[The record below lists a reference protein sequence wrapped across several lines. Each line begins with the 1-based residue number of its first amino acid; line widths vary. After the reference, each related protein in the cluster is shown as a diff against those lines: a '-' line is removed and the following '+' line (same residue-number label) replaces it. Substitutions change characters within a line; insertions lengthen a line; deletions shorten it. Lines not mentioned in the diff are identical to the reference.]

1 MSINKYIL
9 ILLFSLSV
17 TKIFADNGYSKLDK
31 ADSLFTK
38 QKYTKAL
45 NIYEDIFQNYQQ
57 FTPRMLVKMSFI
69 HESMGNYSRALY
81 LLNLYN
87 DVSPN
92 RKVLEKLEQLASQN
106 NLSGYDFTD
115 FEYFLLM
122 YYKYYDQIIIV
133 LLLLGAIAT
142 IYVLAKR
149 KIKSNIIRIRAV
161 AVILYLFGVFYLI
174 QYHPFQKGIV
184 NKSNSLLMSSP
195 SAASTVLSVLNEGNR
210 LQILDK
216 KDIWYKVSWQNQNA
230 YIREGSL
237 LIMNH

>member
-106 NLSGYDFTD
+106 NLSG
-115 FEYFLLM
+115 
-122 YYKYYDQIIIV
+122 
-133 LLLLGAIAT
+133 
-142 IYVLAKR
+142 
-149 KIKSNIIRIRAV
+149 
-161 AVILYLFGVFYLI
+161 
-174 QYHPFQKGIV
+174 
-184 NKSNSLLMSSP
+184 
-195 SAASTVLSVLNEGNR
+195 
-210 LQILDK
+210 
-216 KDIWYKVSWQNQNA
+216 
-230 YIREGSL
+230 
-237 LIMNH
+237 